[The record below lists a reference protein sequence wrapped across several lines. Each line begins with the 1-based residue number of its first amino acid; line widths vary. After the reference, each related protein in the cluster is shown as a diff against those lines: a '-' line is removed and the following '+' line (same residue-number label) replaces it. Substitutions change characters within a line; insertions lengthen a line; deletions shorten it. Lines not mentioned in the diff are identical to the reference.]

1 MNRTA
6 IALTVSALLF
16 GATACST
23 SNDVSPAP
31 VTSSPTAEETDAALT
46 PLQKHIKEDAIKEVT
61 EEAFSKQGVIDYL
74 TQEYP
79 FEDVKAGV
87 AAMACEA
94 DWMGEAAEKAATYGV
109 EDKAEI
115 KSRLLDDGF
124 TEEEAEFG
132 ANPVPQ
138 S

>member
-6 IALTVSALLF
+6 IALTLSALLL
-16 GATACST
+16 GATSCAAP
-23 SNDVSPAP
+23 NDVSPAP
-31 VTSSPTAEETDAALT
+31 VTSAPTAEETDAALT
-46 PLQKHIKEDAIKEVT
+46 PLQKHIKEDAIKEVS

-74 TQEYP
+74 TKEYP

-94 DWMGEAAEKAATYGV
+94 DWTAEAAEKAATYGV
-109 EDKAEI
+109 TDKQDI

-138 S
+138 N